1 LSIQLKILKGLCSF
15 TAVGWRASLVSGALS
30 LTLGLISPRKEVAL
44 ENIAVLYPEK
54 ELKWRKQFLK
64 EVYRHLSWSVSEY
77 MSLMKDPSLVKNWVK
92 EVSGEEY
99 LDELKDRGRGAIVL
113 TGHIG
118 NWEILA
124 AWLCARGYP
133 LQAITRDPNN
143 RAVADLT
150 NECRTS
156 VGLVTIPKNRVL
168 SAARS
173 AKKGNFVGILADQD
187 GGRTGI
193 TLPFWDKACS
203 TVTGPAV
210 LSLTADVPIV
220 PVFSYRLRPFE
231 HRVVVRPPISTGVGG
246 LSREDLITE
255 ITLRCNRELEKA
267 IEHYPHQWLWLHRR
281 WR

>member
-1 LSIQLKILKGLCSF
+1 MSTQLKILKGLRSY
-15 TAVGWRASLVSGALS
+15 TAFGWRASLVSGTLSMALDI
-30 LTLGLISPRKEVAL
+30 ISPRKDVAL
-44 ENIAVLYPEK
+44 ENISVLFPEK
-54 ELKWRKQFLK
+54 GLKWRKKFLK

-77 MSLMKDPSLVKNWVK
+77 LSLMKDPSLVKSWVK

-99 LDELKDRGRGAIVL
+99 LMELQAQGRGTIIL

-124 AWLCARGYP
+124 AWLCTRGYP
-133 LQAITRDPNN
+133 LQAISRDPNN
-143 RAVADLT
+143 KAVADLT
-150 NECRTS
+150 NECREA

-173 AKKGNFVGILADQD
+173 ARKGNFIGILADQD
-187 GGRTGI
+187 GGRNGI
-193 TLPFWDKACS
+193 ELPFWGKECS

-210 LSLTADVPIV
+210 LSLTADVPII

-231 HRVVVRPPISTGVGG
+231 HRVVIGPPIKTAFGE
-246 LSREDLITE
+246 LSRTE
-255 ITLRCNRELEKA
+255 RIKAITLKCNRELEKA
-267 IEHYPHQWLWLHRR
+267 IEPFPHQWLWLHRR